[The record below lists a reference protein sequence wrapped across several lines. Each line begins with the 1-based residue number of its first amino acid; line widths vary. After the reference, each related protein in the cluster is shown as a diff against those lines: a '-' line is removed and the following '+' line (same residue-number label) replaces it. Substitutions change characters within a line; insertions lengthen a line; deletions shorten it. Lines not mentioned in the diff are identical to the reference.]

1 MFALSIIY
9 RIGLIMIMKK
19 SLPGYGGQAVIEG
32 VMMGGNYT
40 TVTAVRRTD
49 HSITFFECPKNEDPS
64 LTLFKKIPFVRGII
78 SIFEASAIG
87 TKHLNYASG
96 VYEED
101 PNAAETADAA
111 AKNTE
116 KLHGHG
122 TVIGLAAIGIL
133 SFLFAKFVFTL
144 VPAVAASFFEPLIRG
159 GVGQVLLEGFF
170 KIMLLFGYIYFISLT
185 PMIKRL
191 FQYHGAEHKVI
202 NTFEDGMALTVENVR
217 KHSRFHYR
225 CGSSFILFTAVISI
239 FLYFFVPTDPLWLR
253 LVYRLLLIPVDLGL
267 AYEILRFTNKVR
279 HVPVLRWLGYP
290 GLWVQLLTTKEPD
303 SDQMEVGIRAFE
315 RMRIR
320 ETAIEKN
327 KPVLV
332 HQVL

>member
-1 MFALSIIY
+1 MPSPLIF
-9 RIGLIMIMKK
+9 RIGLIMIMAK

-32 VMMGGNYT
+32 VMMGGKYT

-49 HSITFFECPKNEDPS
+49 HSITFFECPKKEYPS
-64 LTLFKKIPFVRGII
+64 LILFKKIPFVRGIFA
-78 SIFEASAIG
+78 IFEASAIG

-96 VYEED
+96 VYEKD
-101 PNAAETADAA
+101 PDTAEGADAA
-111 AKNTE
+111 DENPK
-116 KLHGHG
+116 KSHGLG
-122 TVIGLAAIGIL
+122 AILGLTAIGVL

-144 VPAVAASFFEPLIRG
+144 APAIAASFFEPFIRG
-159 GVGQVLLEGFF
+159 GAGQVLLEGFF
-170 KIMLLFGYIYFISLT
+170 KIVLLLGYVYSISLT
-185 PMIKRL
+185 PMMKRL

-202 NTFEDGMALTVENVR
+202 NTFENGAALTVENVR

-225 CGSSFILFTAVISI
+225 CGSSFILFTAVISV

-253 LVYRLLLIPVDLGL
+253 LVFRLILIPVDLGL

-279 HVPVLRWLGYP
+279 HIPVLRWLGYP

-303 SDQMEVGIRAFE
+303 DDQIEVGIRAFE
-315 RMRIR
+315 QMRLS
-320 ETAIEKN
+320 EAAMEKN
-327 KPVLV
+327 KHVLV